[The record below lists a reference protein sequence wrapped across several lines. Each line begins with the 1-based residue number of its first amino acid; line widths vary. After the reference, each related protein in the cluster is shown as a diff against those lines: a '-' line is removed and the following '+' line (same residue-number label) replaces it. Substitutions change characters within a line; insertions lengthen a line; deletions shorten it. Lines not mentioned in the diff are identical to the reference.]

1 MGETYCNVQLSVL
14 RLASTQCFLAGK
26 GRLTITLMGWPPIL
40 LPAQKLSSHSEAAAT
55 GLLLLDHLKPVGN
68 FCFYILLTVIKSWM
82 VPTTNNTL
90 VGIKLSLLAA
100 SPTSATNSLVLVVLA
115 GPWLALLA
123 ISPPLLLL
131 LLPLGPILL
140 LVVHLPLLLLVLAA

>member
-1 MGETYCNVQLSVL
+1 
-14 RLASTQCFLAGK
+14 
-26 GRLTITLMGWPPIL
+26 MGWPPIL